1 MRHGFSGRRLNRTSS
16 HRKAMLRAMAC
27 ALIQY
32 EKINTTLP
40 KAKELRP
47 FVEKLVTMCR
57 VDNINTRRR
66 AVAILQRKDIVN
78 KIFDVISKRFANRNG
93 GYIRIMRN
101 GFRYGDDAPMAVIE
115 FVERDMASGTVERS
129 QDKSASL

>member
-1 MRHGFSGRRLNRTSS
+1 MRHGFSGRRLNRTIS

-115 FVERDMASGTVERS
+115 FVERDRASGAVERS